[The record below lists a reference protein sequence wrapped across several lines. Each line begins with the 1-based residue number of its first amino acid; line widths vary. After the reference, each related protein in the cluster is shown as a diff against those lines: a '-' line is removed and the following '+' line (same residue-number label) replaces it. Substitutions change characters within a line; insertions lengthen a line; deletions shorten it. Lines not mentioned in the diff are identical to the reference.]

1 MDLTKL
7 SVPPSVKAE
16 LPSVMKTFGID
27 TPLRLAHFLGQAAHE
42 SMNFRV
48 VMENLNYSAQGLL
61 RVFPKYFTWQEAQK
75 YQRKPQEIAN
85 RVYANRMGNG
95 PESSGDGWK
104 YRGRGYFQLTGKNN
118 YAAFDSIVQDDIV
131 ENPDYIAAKYPLL
144 TAAWFWNKNQLNSV
158 ADRDNYVGVT
168 KKINGGTHGLAERI
182 ALTNKFKSELGI

>member
-1 MDLTKL
+1 
-7 SVPPSVKAE
+7 
-16 LPSVMKTFGID
+16 MKTFGID